1 MGLLVAGLLL
11 VLGFGSLGEC
21 LYGFLQVQAADEA
34 EANKQGFEARVMI
47 VIYAGCCAVLFVIA
61 GLMLLMNMLQ

>member
-21 LYGFLQVQAADEA
+21 LYGFLQVQASDQ
-34 EANKQGFEARVMI
+34 ANTSKQGHEARMMI
-47 VIYAGCCAVLFVIA
+47 VIYSGCCAVLFVIA